1 MSDETDD
8 RDLEVATM
16 RALRGAEDLKARLL
30 VEMATGSPAVA
41 DLAYAIK
48 VRVKE
53 DYKIIEK
60 VRAKRE
66 KRPEYRVGDLRD
78 IVGLRIVTLYRLDAL
93 NIIPPL
99 IRAIQSNGAAS
110 SLFRPSSLEEIIIYS
125 TNPKGD
131 AQDLPARVMSLFKSA
146 GLGKLARIDE
156 TPQNYTSI
164 HMVAWGRGK
173 YRDNYVDVPVE
184 IQIRTA
190 FEDVWGEIDHALK
203 YKRHRSSTAGGPR
216 PNAERLQ
223 TSLAHLNVLKTMI
236 DGIAQYADQIKL
248 QITELDHDRLRSSV
262 SKSAEEPLKRLGPL
276 TDLPA
281 DLKAAITKAVAEAQP
296 ALEAGPNADASEK
309 LNRLRNSL
317 DDLQAAADQLSLLD
331 GLAVKT
337 RKETDYVISMQRA
350 LLLFEIGNTLDN
362 GVAPLTQAANAYA
375 ALEAR
380 FPKRVV
386 VKYRHAKV
394 LDALGQ
400 RASAIA
406 KLREVRTQLARK
418 GEPLF
423 KDHWIRAAAPRILG
437 VLLWETADALRQSE
451 NADGRD
457 RPSAERVQLLREAYD
472 ATRESYEQPVKEA
485 QANGAPLPAERI
497 KAANNLL
504 YYALEFLETVRLRG
518 DVPAGVN
525 DDAVRGYLN
534 ELGGDAPEDLAD
546 WRFLDTARRALAY
559 LGDTERAARAAERL
573 LVMIDDPQIAKGVD
587 GRHRDDMI
595 AASRAA
601 IARHASGVTKRNEST
616 SAGK

>member
-1 MSDETDD
+1 MSADSDD
-8 RDLEVATM
+8 KELELATM
-16 RALRGAEDLKARLL
+16 RTLRGAEELKGRLL

-41 DLAYAIK
+41 DLAYAVK

-53 DYKIIEK
+53 DYKIVEK

-66 KRPEYRVGDLRD
+66 TRPGYRVQDLRD

-93 NIIPPL
+93 TIIPPL
-99 IRAIQSNGAAS
+99 IRIIQSGGTGS
-110 SLFRPSSLEEIIIYS
+110 SLFRPNSLEEIIIYS

-131 AQDLPARVMSLFKSA
+131 AQDLPARVMSLFKSSS
-146 GLGKLARIDE
+146 LGDLARIDE

-173 YRDNYVDVPVE
+173 YRDTYVDIPVE

-203 YKRHRSSTAGGPR
+203 YKRLRSSTAAGPR
-216 PNAERLQ
+216 ANAERLQ

-262 SKSAEEPLKRLGPL
+262 SKSAEEPLRRLGPL
-276 TDLPA
+276 ADLPGE
-281 DLKAAITKAVAEAQP
+281 LKGAITKAVSDAQP
-296 ALEAGPNADASEK
+296 ALEAGPNADVTEK
-309 LNRLRNSL
+309 LNRLRSSL
-317 DDLQAAADQLSLLD
+317 DELQAAADQLSALS
-331 GLAVKT
+331 GLSSKT

-350 LLLFEIGNTLDN
+350 LLLFEIGNSLDN
-362 GVAPLTQAANAYA
+362 GIAPLTQAANAYA

-380 FPKRVV
+380 FPRRVV

-400 RASAIA
+400 RSSAIA
-406 KLREVRTQLARK
+406 KLREVRAQLSRK

-437 VLLWETADALRQSE
+437 VLLWEAADALRQVES
-451 NADGRD
+451 ADGHD
-457 RPSAERVQLLREAYD
+457 RPSAERATLLKEAFD
-472 ATRESYEQPVKEA
+472 ATRESYDQPVKEA
-485 QANGAPLPAERI
+485 LTPGPALPAERI

-504 YYALEFLETVRLRG
+504 YYALEFLETARLRG
-518 DVPAGVN
+518 EVPEGVN
-525 DDAVRGYLN
+525 DAAVRQYLE
-534 ELGGDAPEDLAD
+534 ELGGEAPEELED
-546 WRFLDTARRALAY
+546 WRFLDTARRALSY
-559 LGDTERAARAAERL
+559 LGDIPRAARAAERL
-573 LVMIDDPQIAKGVD
+573 LVMINEPQIAKGVD
-587 GRHRDDMI
+587 GRHRDEMI
-595 AASRAA
+595 AASQAA
-601 IARHASGVTKRNEST
+601 IARNASGDAK
-616 SAGK
+616 